1 MMSLKFLSVLPLLV
15 TAVFCLFF
23 STMMAIMEMSI
34 SRIQDGPSETSG
46 HAHLPYTVY
55 AIEFLRFLFFLFI
68 IYIYIYLKKKI
79 PTAMTHL
86 VSSCS
91 ADICPI
97 RFSNYGKKKQI
108 NKCPSCLAGH
118 TGSGVCE
125 ASRAP
130 PTVGPTPNS
139 SLTLTHTVR
148 YCRWVQHS

>member
-23 STMMAIMEMSI
+23 STMMAIMEMCI

-68 IYIYIYLKKKI
+68 IYIYLKKKI

-97 RFSNYGKKKQI
+97 RFSNYGKKQT
-108 NKCPSCLAGH
+108 NK
-118 TGSGVCE
+118 
-125 ASRAP
+125 
-130 PTVGPTPNS
+130 
-139 SLTLTHTVR
+139 
-148 YCRWVQHS
+148 

>member
-23 STMMAIMEMSI
+23 STMMAIMEMCI

-55 AIEFLRFLFFLFI
+55 AIEFLRF
-68 IYIYIYLKKKI
+68 IYLKKKI

-97 RFSNYGKKKQI
+97 RFSNYGQKKI
-108 NKCPSCLAGH
+108 NK
-118 TGSGVCE
+118 
-125 ASRAP
+125 
-130 PTVGPTPNS
+130 
-139 SLTLTHTVR
+139 
-148 YCRWVQHS
+148 